1 MAGRSEKP
9 GRHTWPIPVKRSYS
23 LKMESLAAP
32 RMTSALDVGGAAA
45 SPPAPEDPTAPKG
58 QRNTA
63 QRRRKLL
70 LGAALAWALVITVV
84 VFVRGGDAK
93 APLGAG
99 PTASPSPSEAPLT
112 VPEVYQTL
120 LPSVVLIQTTRGG
133 TSPAATDAKA
143 MATSATGTGVI
154 VNGNGAILTAAHVIE
169 GADAI
174 KVSYAD
180 GRTST
185 ATVAGADAKQ
195 DIALL
200 TPAELPETVV
210 PAVLG
215 GGLAVGD
222 DVVAIGNPLG
232 LTASTTS
239 GVVSGLGRVARGES
253 GEISGLVQFDAAVN
267 PGSSGGPLINDR
279 GQVVG
284 VIVALANP
292 TDAGTFIGIGF
303 AVPIGAALG
312 AGEGTGQAPPL

>member
-1 MAGRSEKP
+1 V
-9 GRHTWPIPVKRSYS
+9 T
-23 LKMESLAAP
+23 
-32 RMTSALDVGGAAA
+32 TALDADGARPSA
-45 SPPAPEDPTAPKG
+45 PPPEGPNAPKG
-58 QRNTA
+58 QRNA
-63 QRRRKLL
+63 GRRRLL
-70 LGAALAWALVITVV
+70 IGAALAWALVITAVV
-84 VFVRGGDAK
+84 LVRGGEAK
-93 APLGAG
+93 APLAAG
-99 PTASPSPSEAPLT
+99 PSASPSPSETPLT
-112 VPEVYQTL
+112 VSEVYQTL

-133 TSPAATDAKA
+133 NPSDAKT

-154 VNGNGAILTAAHVIE
+154 VNGDGAILTAAHVIE
-169 GADAI
+169 GANAI

-180 GRTST
+180 GTGS
-185 ATVAGADAKQ
+185 AAVVAMADAKQ
-195 DIALL
+195 DIAVL
-200 TPAELPETVV
+200 TPAKLPETVV

-253 GEISGLVQFDAAVN
+253 GEVSGLVQFDAAVN

-312 AGEGTGQAPPL
+312 AVDGDGRAPLL